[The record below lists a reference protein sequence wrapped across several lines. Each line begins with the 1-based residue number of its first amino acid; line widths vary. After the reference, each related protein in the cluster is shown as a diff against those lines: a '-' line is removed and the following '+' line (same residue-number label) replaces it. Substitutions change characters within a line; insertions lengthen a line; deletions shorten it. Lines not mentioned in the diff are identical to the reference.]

1 MIQVMTTPF
10 QTPMK
15 LVMVMLASLLLAATV
30 MAVPRPHAMP
40 TRPELSFTPGP
51 LRMYQSSKD
60 GRHYWYMT
68 YVVENGTGVDQIWA
82 PSLVMYTDKGE
93 ILDGGRKVPST
104 VTDEVLEYVGDPL
117 LEPQYSI
124 IGELKQ
130 GRGNARSG
138 LVIWP
143 AAKTDVNELSVFVAG
158 LSSDTIVVPHPKTG
172 KDVVLRKSLQR
183 DYLIPGNPTARGDR
197 VIDLAPSMP
206 RRPVWI
212 YR

>member
-1 MIQVMTTPF
+1 MIHAMTAPF
-10 QTPMK
+10 QNSIK
-15 LVMVMLASLLLAATV
+15 LFMVMLATLLLAATV
-30 MAVPRPHAMP
+30 MAVPRPHAIP
-40 TRPELSFTPGP
+40 ARPELSFTPGP
-51 LRMYQSSKD
+51 LRMYQSGEN
-60 GRHYWYMT
+60 GRWYWYMT

-93 ILDGGRKVPST
+93 ILNGGRKVPSA
-104 VTDEVLEYVGDPL
+104 VTDEILAYVGDPL

-143 AAKTDVNELSVFVAG
+143 AAKTNVNELSIFIAG

-172 KDVVLRKSLQR
+172 EDVVLRKTLQR
-183 DYLIPGNPTARGDR
+183 DYLIPGDPTKRGDR
-197 VIDLAPSMP
+197 VIDLAPGMP